1 MLQSKPLYKYLI
13 VYKCWMPG
21 HLEQSDKP
29 FTVTSVLVDHIAS
42 YQEVREAASEAV
54 SWWTLLYVSEW
65 CGWRYYWWCCP
76 LWSRCR
82 PDGVPY
88 PTLDL
93 ASARAPLSDP
103 LSVPLWGPRT
113 APGALP
119 STSLRISHII
129 IIIPACVCSTRQ
141 FLTRIC
147 FHRLVKTFSF
157 VICIYQGYFWVSL
170 YEFNL

>member
-1 MLQSKPLYKYLI
+1 MLQSKPLYKHLI
-13 VYKCWMPG
+13 VYKSVNVRSSRTVWWTIHSNKCSCWS
-21 HLEQSDKP
+21 HCQY
-29 FTVTSVLVDHIAS
+29 
-42 YQEVREAASEAV
+42 YQELLQAASEAV

-113 APGALP
+113 APGAFP
-119 STSLRISHII
+119 SISLRISHII
-129 IIIPACVCSTRQ
+129 IIIPVCVCSTRQ

-147 FHRLVKTFSF
+147 FHRLVQTCL
-157 VICIYQGYFWVSL
+157 VL
-170 YEFNL
+170 